1 MTEVIKL
8 AATQCGH
15 TFKMNCSNCRLN
27 SLCLPLSLDSR
38 SMNAL
43 DSIVEQG
50 KPLQK
55 GQYVFRE
62 NQPFNSIFAVR
73 SGALKVFSSTSDG
86 REQITGFYFPGEIL
100 GLDGIS
106 NNRYESS
113 ARALETSAICE
124 IPFDRLGDLSAQV
137 PSLQMQ
143 FFKLMSREIGSDQQ
157 LITLLS
163 KHTADERLATFLLS
177 ISARNA
183 RRGLSATRFQLPMS
197 RLDIGNYLGLTV
209 ETVSRSIGRL
219 QKQEI
224 IEVSNK
230 DIHIF
235 DLSTLETVAHSKLL
249 ETKEG

>member
-1 MTEVIKL
+1 M
-8 AATQCGH
+8 
-15 TFKMNCSNCRLN
+15 S
-27 SLCLPLSLDSR
+27 
-38 SMNAL
+38 AL
-43 DSIVEQG
+43 DSIVERG

-55 GQYVFRE
+55 GQYAFGE
-62 NQPFNSIFAVR
+62 NQSFNSIFAVR

-100 GLDGIS
+100 GLDGIN

-113 ARALETSAICE
+113 AKALETSAICE

-143 FFKLMSREIGSDQQ
+143 FFKLMSREISSDQQ

-183 RRGLSATRFQLPMS
+183 RRGLSAMRFRLPMS

-219 QKQEI
+219 QKQQI
-224 IEVSNK
+224 IAVSTK

-235 DLSTLETVAHSKLL
+235 DLTALETVAHSRLL
-249 ETKEG
+249 ESKEG

>member
-1 MTEVIKL
+1 MT
-8 AATQCGH
+8 
-15 TFKMNCSNCRLN
+15 
-27 SLCLPLSLDSR
+27 
-38 SMNAL
+38 AL
-43 DSIVEQG
+43 DSIVERG

-113 ARALETSAICE
+113 AKALETAAICE

-163 KHTADERLATFLLS
+163 KHTADERLSTFLLS

-183 RRGLSATRFQLPMS
+183 RRGLSATRFRLPMS

>member
-1 MTEVIKL
+1 M
-8 AATQCGH
+8 
-15 TFKMNCSNCRLN
+15 S
-27 SLCLPLSLDSR
+27 
-38 SMNAL
+38 AL
-43 DSIVEQG
+43 DSIVERG

-55 GQYVFRE
+55 WQYAFRE
-62 NQPFNSIFAVR
+62 NQSFNSIFAVR

-100 GLDGIS
+100 GLDGIN

-113 ARALETSAICE
+113 DKALETSAICE

-143 FFKLMSREIGSDQQ
+143 FFKLMSREISSDQQ

-183 RRGLSATRFQLPMS
+183 RRGLSAMRFRLPMS

-219 QKQEI
+219 QKQQI
-224 IEVSNK
+224 IAVSTK

-235 DLSTLETVAHSKLL
+235 DLTALETVAHSKLL
-249 ETKEG
+249 ESKEG

>member
-1 MTEVIKL
+1 M
-8 AATQCGH
+8 
-15 TFKMNCSNCRLN
+15 S
-27 SLCLPLSLDSR
+27 
-38 SMNAL
+38 AL
-43 DSIVEQG
+43 DSIVERG

-55 GQYVFRE
+55 GQYAFRE
-62 NQPFNSIFAVR
+62 NQSFNSIFAVR

-100 GLDGIS
+100 GLDGIN

-113 ARALETSAICE
+113 AKALETSAICE

-143 FFKLMSREIGSDQQ
+143 FFKLMSREISSDQQ

-183 RRGLSATRFQLPMS
+183 RRGLSAMRFRLPMS

-219 QKQEI
+219 QKQQI
-224 IEVSNK
+224 IAVSTK

-235 DLSTLETVAHSKLL
+235 DLTALETVAHSKLL
-249 ETKEG
+249 ESKEG

>member
-1 MTEVIKL
+1 MT
-8 AATQCGH
+8 
-15 TFKMNCSNCRLN
+15 
-27 SLCLPLSLDSR
+27 
-38 SMNAL
+38 AL
-43 DSIVEQG
+43 DSIVERG

-113 ARALETSAICE
+113 AKALETAAICE

-183 RRGLSATRFQLPMS
+183 RRGLSATRFRLPMS

>member
-1 MTEVIKL
+1 MLFES
-8 AATQCGH
+8 Q
-15 TFKMNCSNCRLN
+15 S
-27 SLCLPLSLDSR
+27 
-38 SMNAL
+38 
-43 DSIVEQG
+43 
-50 KPLQK
+50 
-55 GQYVFRE
+55 
-62 NQPFNSIFAVR
+62 FNSIFAVR
-73 SGALKVFSSTSDG
+73 SGALKAFSSTSDG

-100 GLDGIS
+100 GLDGIN

-113 ARALETSAICE
+113 AKALETSAICE

-143 FFKLMSREIGSDQQ
+143 FFKLMSREISSDQQ

-183 RRGLSATRFQLPMS
+183 RRGLSAMRFRLPMS

-219 QKQEI
+219 QKQQI
-224 IEVSNK
+224 IAVSTK

-235 DLSTLETVAHSKLL
+235 DLTALETVAHSKLL
-249 ETKEG
+249 ESKEG

>member
-1 MTEVIKL
+1 
-8 AATQCGH
+8 
-15 TFKMNCSNCRLN
+15 
-27 SLCLPLSLDSR
+27 
-38 SMNAL
+38 MNAL
-43 DSIVEQG
+43 DSIVERG

-55 GQYVFRE
+55 GQYAFRE
-62 NQPFNSIFAVR
+62 SQPFNSIFAVR

-106 NNRYESS
+106 NNHYESS
-113 ARALETSAICE
+113 AKALETSAICE

-183 RRGLSATRFQLPMS
+183 RRGLSATRFRLPMS

-219 QKQEI
+219 QKQGI
-224 IEVSNK
+224 IEVINK

-235 DLSTLETVAHSKLL
+235 DRDTLETVAHSKLA
-249 ETKEG
+249 ESKEG